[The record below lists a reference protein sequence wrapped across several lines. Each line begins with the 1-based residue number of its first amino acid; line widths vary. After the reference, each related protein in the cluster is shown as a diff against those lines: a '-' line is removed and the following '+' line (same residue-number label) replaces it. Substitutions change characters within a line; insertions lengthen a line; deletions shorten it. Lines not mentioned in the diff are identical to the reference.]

1 MQGEPRSA
9 DHSVT
14 IARPPAECPQG
25 RCSAP
30 GDGSCTHDR
39 AQQRPAI
46 TRSVA
51 TLTVAIG
58 LHAAFYLL
66 DFRNVWVVALA
77 VTCLGLASW
86 GLVGT
91 VMWGLAGTV
100 KARAARSF
108 LPAAAFALAG
118 GLCLAVALRPV
129 LGLVLGN

>member
-9 DHSVT
+9 DRSEP

-30 GDGSCTHDR
+30 GDGSSTHDQ
-39 AQQRPAI
+39 AQQGPAI

-58 LHAAFYLL
+58 LHAAFYVL
-66 DFRNVWVVALA
+66 DFRNIWVVALA
-77 VTCLGLASW
+77 VTCLVLASW

-91 VMWGLAGTV
+91 VKT
-100 KARAARSF
+100 RATRSF
-108 LPAAAFALAG
+108 LPATTFALAG
-118 GLCLAVALRPV
+118 GLCLAVARRPV